1 MNLRMIEWLIA
12 CVVHCM
18 SKVSVAQA
26 EAFQIRVVDDETGRG
41 VPLVELRTVHDQ
53 LFVTDSAGR
62 VAVRDPELLGQNVF
76 FHVRS
81 HGYEFPKDGFGYR
94 GRAIVIEPRG
104 ETTLKLRRLNI
115 AERLYRVTGAGIY
128 ADSVLLGQAA
138 PIQRPLLNTQVAGS
152 DSVVT
157 ALYRGHLHWFW
168 GDTNRL
174 RYPLGNF
181 QVTGATSKLPL
192 EGGLSPAIGVD
203 LDYFTGDDGFAKPV
217 AKMPGDGPTWIF
229 GAVVLRDA
237 DGRERLFTGYEKVR
251 GTLEIYERGLAE
263 FDDERHEFVSRKRF
277 DKDIPLHLHGHPFL
291 HKVHQAPLAPALRGE
306 GPGVGGPSAGDQ
318 SPVTPTKPEQ
328 QARTALVE
336 YVYFGDPFPIMRVR
350 ATVDD
355 LLDPSHYEGF
365 TCLVAGGRGQKP
377 QVERDATGKPVFGWK
392 QDTAALTPALQTSL
406 VRNGQLKPNEVWW
419 SLQDAESGR
428 PVIAHRGSVAWN
440 EHRQRWTI
448 IFTQHFGT
456 SVLGEVWYGEA
467 DRPEGPWLRATK
479 VATHDKYSFYNPKQH
494 PYFAE
499 DGGESIYFEGTYTN
513 TFSGNPT
520 PTPRY
525 EYNQVM
531 YRLNLSDARLK
542 VTQEIR

>member
-1 MNLRMIEWLIA
+1 MLLSIPLAVIVWLIV
-12 CVVHCM
+12 CVVH
-18 SKVSVAQA
+18 SVAQVSA
-26 EAFQIRVVDDETGRG
+26 AETEAFQIRVVDDETGRG

-62 VAVRDPELLGQNVF
+62 VAVREPELLGQNVF

-94 GRAIVIEPRG
+94 GRAIQIEPRG
-104 ETTLKLRRLNI
+104 ETTLKLKRLNI

-138 PIQRPLLNTQVAGS
+138 PIQRPLLNAQVAGS

-157 ALYRGHLHWFW
+157 AIYHGRLHWFW

-181 QVTGATSKLPL
+181 QVTGATSRLPH
-192 EGGLSPAIGVD
+192 EGGLSPSVGVD
-203 LDYFTGDDGFAKPV
+203 FDYFTGEDGFAKPI

-263 FDDERHEFVSRKRF
+263 FDDERGEFVSRKRF

-291 HKVHQAPLAPALRGE
+291 HKVTLAATTG
-306 GPGVGGPSAGDQ
+306 SAA
-318 SPVTPTKPEQ
+318 S
-328 QARTALVE
+328 AVE

-350 ATVDD
+350 ATADD

-365 TCLVAGGRGQKP
+365 TCLVAGGRTREP

-392 QDTAALTPALQTSL
+392 QDTAALTPELQTSL
-406 VRNGQLKPNEVWW
+406 IRSGQLKPNEVWW
-419 SLQDAESGR
+419 NLQDAETGR

-448 IFTQHFGT
+448 VFIQHFGT

-467 DRPEGPWLRATK
+467 DRPEGPWLKATK

-499 DGGESIYFEGTYTN
+499 DGGQSIYFEGTYTN

-542 VTQEIR
+542 QMRDSR

>member
-1 MNLRMIEWLIA
+1 MIVWLIVGTVYGVMQLSA
-12 CVVHCM
+12 
-18 SKVSVAQA
+18 A
-26 EAFQIRVVDDETGRG
+26 ETDAFQIRVVDEETGRG

-62 VAVRDPELLGQNVF
+62 VAVREPELLGQNVY

-81 HGYEFPKDGFGYR
+81 HGYEFPKDGFGFR
-94 GRAIVIEPRG
+94 GRAIPIEPRG
-104 ETTLKLRRLNI
+104 EATLKLKRLNI

-138 PIQRPLLNTQVAGS
+138 PIQRPLLNAQVAGS

-157 ALYRGHLHWFW
+157 AIYRGRLHWFW

-181 QVTGATSKLPL
+181 QVTGATSRLPH
-192 EGGLSPAIGVD
+192 EGGLRPSVGVD
-203 LDYFTGDDGFAKPV
+203 LDYFTSDDGFAKPV

-291 HKVHQAPLAPALRGE
+291 HKVTATAVTGTAA
-306 GPGVGGPSAGDQ
+306 SA
-318 SPVTPTKPEQ
+318 
-328 QARTALVE
+328 VE
-336 YVYFGDPFPIMRVR
+336 YVYFGDPFPILRVR

-355 LLDPSHYEGF
+355 LFDPSRYEGF
-365 TCLVAGGRGQKP
+365 SCLVAGGRGQKP
-377 QVERDATGKPVFGWK
+377 QVERDASGKPVFGWK
-392 QDTAALTPALQTSL
+392 QDTAALTLELQTSL
-406 VRNGQLKPNEVWW
+406 VRSGQLKPNEVWW
-419 SLQDAESGR
+419 NLQDAETGR

-467 DRPEGPWLRATK
+467 DRPEGPWLKATK

-499 DGGESIYFEGTYTN
+499 DGGQSIYFEGTYTN

-542 VTQEIR
+542 RMRDSR

>member
-1 MNLRMIEWLIA
+1 MIAGLFVCA
-12 CVVHCM
+12 VHC
-18 SKVSVAQA
+18 VAQVSA
-26 EAFQIRVVDDETGRG
+26 AESEAFQIRVIDEETGRG

-62 VAVRDPELLGQNVF
+62 VAMREPELLGQNVF
-76 FHVRS
+76 FHIRS
-81 HGYEFPKDGFGYR
+81 HGYEFPKDGFGFR
-94 GRAIVIEPRG
+94 GRAIQIAPHG
-104 ETTLKLRRLNI
+104 EAILKLKRLNI

-128 ADSVLLGQAA
+128 ADSVSLGQTA
-138 PIQRPLLNTQVAGS
+138 PIQQPLLNAQVAGS

-157 ALYRGHLHWFW
+157 AIYRDRLHWFW

-181 QVTGATSKLPL
+181 QVTGATSRLPRD
-192 EGGLSPAIGVD
+192 GGLSPSIGVD

-229 GAVVLRDA
+229 GAIVLRDA

-263 FDDERHEFVSRKRF
+263 FDDERREFVSRKRF

-291 HKVHQAPLAPALRGE
+291 HKVHQTPLAPAVRGE
-306 GPGVGGPSAGDQ
+306 GLGVRGLSEGGQ
-318 SPVTPTKPEQ
+318 SPNAPEKTEQ
-328 QARTALVE
+328 KTGAEVVE

-365 TCLVAGGRGQKP
+365 TCLVAGGRAQEQ
-377 QVERDATGKPVFGWK
+377 QVERDASGKPIFGWK
-392 QDTAALTPALQTSL
+392 KDTAALTLELQTAL
-406 VRNGQLKPNEVWW
+406 VRSGQLKPNEVWW
-419 SLQDAESGR
+419 NLQDAETGR
-428 PVIAHRGSVAWN
+428 PVIAHRGSVSWN

-467 DRPEGPWLRATK
+467 DRPEGPWLKATK
-479 VATHDKYSFYNPKQH
+479 VVTHDKYSFYNPKQH

-499 DGGESIYFEGTYTN
+499 DDGRSIYFEGTYTN

-520 PTPRY
+520 QTPRY
-525 EYNQVM
+525 DYNQVL

-542 VTQEIR
+542 TARESR